1 MIRKFLLT
9 LTITATLQAAAD
21 DKGAITPEMLSGFKA
36 SYENNAANKARH
48 NALNA
53 AGIDKIAF
61 NEGVRNKVDDN
72 FSHKVETKGI
82 TDQKSS
88 GRCWLFTGLNVL
100 RSQAMAKHDL
110 PKLTFSQN
118 YNFFFDQ
125 LEKANLFLQGVIDTA
140 DKPMEDRQVEWL
152 FQNPISDG
160 GTFCGVVDLI
170 SKYGVVPTEAMA
182 ETEISNNTTAF
193 RRLLATKLREDGLRL
208 RQAMASGSDAAA
220 LKEMKTA
227 QLSEIYKMLA
237 LALGEPPTEF
247 TWSKKDRNG
256 KILATKSYTPQSFYQ
271 ELLGNDLKNDYV
283 LLMNDPSREYW
294 KVYRIDY
301 DRHSY
306 DGKDWTYLNVPMK
319 DLKEAAIKSIKDST
333 AMYFSC
339 DVAKFLDRERGTL
352 DVENF
357 DYESLFDTKFGMD
370 KAERISSW
378 ASASSH
384 AMTLSGVD
392 LDEKDQP
399 KKWLIENSWGNTG
412 HDGYLIATDKWMDE
426 YLFRLVVEK
435 KFVSPKIL
443 KALKQQPITLP
454 SWDHLFTEE

>member
-1 MIRKFLLT
+1 MIRRILLT
-9 LTITATLQAAAD
+9 LTVATALQAAAD

-36 SYENNAANKARH
+36 SYDNNAANKARH

-208 RQAMASGSDAAA
+208 RQAKASGSDAAA
-220 LKEMKTA
+220 LEEMKTA

-247 TWSKKDRNG
+247 TWSKKDSNG